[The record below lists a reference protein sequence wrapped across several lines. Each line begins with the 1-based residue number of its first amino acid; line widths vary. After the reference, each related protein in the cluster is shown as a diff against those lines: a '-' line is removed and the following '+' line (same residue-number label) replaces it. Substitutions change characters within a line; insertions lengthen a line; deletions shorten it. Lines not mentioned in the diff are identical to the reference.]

1 MSRIL
6 RRLCVGTA
14 AVVAMVFGPLFV
26 TTVVNPAVSWA
37 CDWGQVWDA
46 ASNSCVGAPPPPPPP
61 PIGPVGPVTWCI
73 GAPIPFV
80 PMSWCV
86 PVGQT

>member
-1 MSRIL
+1 MAL
-6 RRLCVGTA
+6 VLGQL
-14 AVVAMVFGPLFV
+14 VVA
-26 TTVVNPAVSWA
+26 TVVTPAASWA

-46 ASNSCVGAPPPPPPP
+46 ASNSCVGAPPPPP
-61 PIGPVGPVTWCI
+61 IGAVGPVTWCI

-86 PVGQT
+86 PVGPT

>member
-6 RRLCVGTA
+6 RRISVGTA
-14 AVVAMVFGPLFV
+14 VALALVLGPLLV
-26 TTVVNPAVSWA
+26 TTAVNPAVSWA

-46 ASNSCVGAPPPPPPP
+46 ASNGCVGAPPPPPPP
-61 PIGPVGPVTWCI
+61 VGVVGPVTWCI

>member
-1 MSRIL
+1 MSRTI
-6 RRLCVGTA
+6 RRVCTGGALVF
-14 AVVAMVFGPLFV
+14 AMVLGPLIM
-26 TTVVNPAVSWA
+26 TTAVNPAVSWA
-37 CDWGQVWDA
+37 CDWGQVWDPGI
-46 ASNSCVGAPPPPPPP
+46 NGCVGAPPPPPV
-61 PIGPVGPVTWCI
+61 GVVGPVTWCI